1 MLLSNFPMQTS
12 DRFRICLPP
21 KVGAQTS
28 FHECYIVLW
37 LLLCFTIYYVSEM
50 FRPVTCFRKLSVKCR
65 TLYHKKPVMSSTLP
79 SYVQNL
85 IWLNLSG
92 THFPVFVH
100 DRCGWTQG
108 LRSFSPTPSHWGRW
122 LPWGATTSSIT
133 TLSGECTVSWM
144 RKCISQTVIII
155 IIITMIIMNTTT
167 TNNSGSYTVQNVL
180 LKWNEMWSYT
190 IHAYS

>member
-1 MLLSNFPMQTS
+1 MLLSNFLMQTS

-50 FRPVTCFRKLSVKCR
+50 FRPVTGFRKLSVKCR
-65 TLYHKKPVMSSTLP
+65 TLYHKKPVMWSTLP

-133 TLSGECTVSWM
+133 TLSGECMDEKMHLPNSYN
-144 RKCISQTVIII
+144 S
-155 IIITMIIMNTTT
+155 NNNDNNEYHYS
-167 TNNSGSYTVQNVL
+167 NNSGSYTVQNIL
-180 LKWNEMWSYT
+180 QKWNEMWSYT

>member
-1 MLLSNFPMQTS
+1 MKLKLPCFIIAPALGKQQQKIFFFASVIRWQMLLSNFPMQTS

-50 FRPVTCFRKLSVKCR
+50 FRPVTCFRKLSVKCS
-65 TLYHKKPVMSSTLP
+65 TLYHKKPVMWSTLP

-85 IWLNLSG
+85 IGLNLSG

-100 DRCGWTQG
+100 DRCGWMQQIKC
-108 LRSFSPTPSHWGRW
+108 SFRWGQALGCC
-122 LPWGATTSSIT
+122 LPLPAT
-133 TLSGECTVSWM
+133 TLS
-144 RKCISQTVIII
+144 
-155 IIITMIIMNTTT
+155 IIMSTGKHSQC
-167 TNNSGSYTVQNVL
+167 NSISPQL
-180 LKWNEMWSYT
+180 QPFL
-190 IHAYS
+190 